1 MSIKKI
7 ALAALLLASFSM
19 VGCQKPAVS
28 PGYEEYPGPTAA
40 ECWKALGISRG
51 YAYD

>member
-28 PGYEEYPGPTAA
+28 GQYPEGSCPPAA